1 MSDTGT
7 TTITRTDREGL
18 FELTAVLVGGLTR
31 VGLSIAAI
39 PLILLPKN
47 SRRRA
52 RRAMAEFALA
62 AVALP
67 KELTA
72 VSERV
77 VDDLFSGTGVSGPS
91 LPSPQQ
97 LTDRARAFTERL
109 ARATDEFGASLGRAA
124 GRAAD
129 QVERT
134 AAKVDEWV
142 ERPPQTPSA

>member
-7 TTITRTDREGL
+7 TTVTRTEREGL

-77 VDDLFSGTGVSGPS
+77 VDDLFAGTPSTPS

-109 ARATDEFGASLGRAA
+109 ARAADEFGASVGRAA